1 MFPSFHH
8 RVLPA
13 ALALT
18 LLAACGSNVVNP
30 VSGRSERSVMDEQ
43 TEIA

>member
-1 MFPSFHH
+1 MM

-18 LLAACGSNVVNP
+18 LLAGMSVPVQAKVSKAC
-30 VSGRSERSVMDEQ
+30 
-43 TEIA
+43 IANS